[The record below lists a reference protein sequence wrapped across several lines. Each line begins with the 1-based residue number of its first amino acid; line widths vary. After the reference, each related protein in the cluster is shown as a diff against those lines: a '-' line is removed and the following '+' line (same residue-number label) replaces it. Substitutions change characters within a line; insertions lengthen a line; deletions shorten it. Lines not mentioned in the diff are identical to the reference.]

1 MEQSKTQDTL
11 GVSPPKVKNSEW
23 LTERLAK
30 LDSNLTSE
38 ELAAPSALDWS
49 NETLGQSVR
58 DMAELIG
65 DLSGERALRGSS
77 AVNILVGLLEEH
89 NAGTLEIEIQLDRP
103 SVRKFKVS
111 VREVMPEPDDP
122 RQTLALLDEGKSD
135 IDLYYEK
142 LDTALAAV
150 KEKIGVGGYFEAAD
164 GTIFKLAEPEGHFV
178 KYRKLSYV
186 RTKREGE
193 RAGSLSRKEA
203 DEWLASRANI
213 KEP

>member
-11 GVSPPKVKNSEW
+11 GVSSPKVMNSEW
-23 LTERLAK
+23 LTKRLAK
-30 LDSNLTSE
+30 LDSQLTPK